1 MYYINFNISINP
13 AKKIYCA
20 YFLKKSSNLFDTKKI
35 PYSFQY
41 GTDRSLSLFIEVH
54 K

>member
-20 YFLKKSSNLFDTKKI
+20 YFLKKSSNPFDTKKFRT
-35 PYSFQY
+35 PFSM
-41 GTDRSLSLFIEVH
+41 GLIEALVYL
-54 K
+54 